1 MVNQALARIFDEIA
15 DLMEIT
21 GGDLFRINS
30 YRRAARTIDDLTEN
44 LTDIAKRKE
53 LQKIP
58 GIGKGTAERIR
69 QFLEEGHITLHQ
81 ELLAQVPPRLPQL
94 LQIPGLGPKKVRAL
108 YQELGVKNIEQLRAA
123 IEAGKVEK
131 LAGFG
136 PKSTHNIIEGMD
148 FLARSAGRT
157 PIGMAWIIAHAL
169 RETIAGFN
177 GVKRVEFAGSLRRG
191 CETIGDIDMLCEA
204 DDGEATIQAFSAMPE
219 VNQVLAAGETKGSIL
234 VTNPRGGDIQVDLR
248 VVPQESFG
256 AAWQYFTG
264 SKQHNIR
271 LRELAVKKGWRLNE
285 YGLFDGDKSLA
296 GISEEDI
303 YRKLGFSPI
312 PPEVREDRGEI
323 EAEGKL
329 PDLVTIDD
337 IRGDLHVHTTDSD
350 GRNSIEELAEAAR
363 QRGYSYL
370 AITNHSKSSII
381 ANGLSIERL
390 LEHVEAIHNLNKTLK
405 GLTLLAGVEC
415 DILSDGSLDYPDNIL
430 AQLDYVVA
438 SIHAG
443 MQQNR
448 DRVTKRSLA
457 ALENPYVCTLGHP
470 SGRLIGARDAM
481 DLDWEK
487 IIETAARCGTA
498 LELNCS
504 WQRLDLK
511 DVHVRTAVE
520 AGCRIVI
527 ATDSHEVQQLDQM
540 HFGIQTARR
549 GWATKTQVLN
559 TLTETELKTWIKKKR
574 TRQESHAPGIFTR
587 GGK

>member
-1 MVNQALARIFDEIA
+1 MVNQELARIFDEIA

-21 GGDLFRINS
+21 GGDPFRINS
-30 YRRAARTIDDLTEN
+30 YRRAARTIEEWTEDLAAVAERN
-44 LTDIAKRKE
+44 E

-58 GIGKGTAERIR
+58 GIGKGTAERIH
-69 QFLEEGHITLHQ
+69 QYLDEGHITLHQ

-94 LQIPGLGPKKVRAL
+94 LKIPGLGPKKVRAL
-108 YQELGVKNIEQLRAA
+108 YQELGIKNVDQLRAA

-136 PKSTHNIIEGMD
+136 QKSAQKILEGMD

-157 PIGMAWIIAHAL
+157 PLGLAWLIAHSL
-169 RETIAGFN
+169 RDTIAGFK
-177 GVKRVEFAGSLRRG
+177 GVKRVEIAGSLRRG
-191 CETIGDIDMLCEA
+191 CETIGDIDLLCEA
-204 DDGEATIQAFSAMPE
+204 DDGEATVKAFTALPE
-219 VNQVLAAGETKGSIL
+219 VNQVLAAGDTKGSIL

-248 VVPQESFG
+248 VVPHESFG

-271 LRELAVKKGWRLNE
+271 LRELAVKKDWRLNE

-296 GISEEDI
+296 GAREEDI
-303 YRKLGFSPI
+303 YRKLGFQPM

-323 EAEGKL
+323 EAKGKL
-329 PDLVTIDD
+329 PDLVTLDD
-337 IRGDLHVHTTDSD
+337 VRGDLHVHTTDSD

-370 AITNHSKSSII
+370 AITNHSKSSVI
-381 ANGLSIERL
+381 ANGLSTERL
-390 LEHVEAIHNLNKTLK
+390 LEHVEEIRNVNKKLK
-405 GLTLLAGVEC
+405 GITLLAGVEC
-415 DILSDGSLDYPDNIL
+415 DILSDGSLDYPDKVL

-457 ALENPYVCTLGHP
+457 ALENPYVCALGHP

-511 DVHVRTAVE
+511 DVHVRAAID

-527 ATDSHEVQQLDQM
+527 ATDSHDIQQLDQM

-549 GWATKTQVLN
+549 GWAIKKHVLN
-559 TLTETELKTWIKKKR
+559 TLTAAELKKWIKAKR
-574 TRQESHAPGIFTR
+574 NRQ
-587 GGK
+587 